1 DWVDG
6 DVELRR
12 TGHPRAQLFA
22 FENTWRVVL
31 DSFANDDFAADVH
44 QIEHA
49 AHGVAGCR
57 VGRFLVTA
65 SEPSERI
72 QGSGFR
78 RARKIQLDDSLDV
91 LVISFRQSQSHG
103 ALIFT
108 QVARDDKSAIRAA
121 RWA

>member
-1 DWVDG
+1 LGTRRRDATDRVRRAFGNVRCAVDWVDG

-12 TGHPRAQLFA
+12 TGDPRAQLFA

-78 RARKIQLDDSLDV
+78 R
-91 LVISFRQSQSHG
+91 
-103 ALIFT
+103 
-108 QVARDDKSAIRAA
+108 
-121 RWA
+121 